1 MNKHPKEVVDFM
13 KSTSH
18 IGRPRKS
25 KDLASYEDKYGEERI
40 IHLTR
45 SGLRVK
51 NKNTTVVFQLN
62 QRVAE
67 LTSQKIKARRIAL
80 GLTLEDVCI
89 RSGLVSSTPKS
100 RMWEIENGT
109 SKCGLRF
116 GTLYALAVGL
126 ECSPFDLLP
135 DIKDVLAEAK
145 VSSVSESTLKVM
157 I

>member
-89 RSGLVSSTPKS
+89 KTLFIYLGLNFS
-100 RMWEIENGT
+100 
-109 SKCGLRF
+109 
-116 GTLYALAVGL
+116 ALFLFEVRL
-126 ECSPFDLLP
+126 KKLL
-135 DIKDVLAEAK
+135 KEK
-145 VSSVSESTLKVM
+145 
-157 I
+157 